1 MINRMEL
8 SELYGERV
16 VRVPGVLGGKPTV
29 KGTRISVDLVVTCF
43 AGGMSIDEVLIDYPH
58 LTRDDVR
65 ACLAYAA
72 DALRGQ
78 VPVGSAA

>member
-1 MINRMEL
+1 MIDRMEL

-29 KGTRISVDLVVTCF
+29 RGTRISVDLVVTCF
-43 AGGMSIDEVLIDYPH
+43 AGGMSIDDVLVDYPH
-58 LTRDDVR
+58 LTPDDVR